1 MLTPTAMQR
10 QLQAPTVPPKP
21 KIPVPGTS
29 LQAPVASPQVSTQN
43 LVAPTP
49 PKIPTD
55 NLVAPKP
62 PEPPKSYDLN
72 SYLVKPTQDGAAYDL
87 RRQQIESET
96 QGQLK
101 SQRAAME
108 RQLTGK
114 GINDSGI
121 ALGQDR
127 SIKAD
132 VLGRG
137 QQRLGGIDIQQLEDQ
152 KSAEEKA
159 MDRAL
164 ALRGQDINKDLG
176 LAGIDVTKRGQD
188 INQNLGLAGL
198 DVTKRGQDISADL
211 AKRGLSLQESAQE
224 LTRQGMNQQDAQYY
238 AGLGQA
244 KYLAEKGLSLEQ
256 MRVELTRQG
265 MSQEDARF
273 YAQLSQ
279 NQTQF
284 DSNQKF
290 SIDMAKLLG
299 QDAEGQAT
307 RIYLSEL
314 LDSFDPKDP
323 NFKTKLYDALKTF
336 APNANLGVR
345 PTATAGGAG
354 NPDVPKNPTGGEA
367 STVGQG
373 DVQDGYYQGYYAYK
387 EPGGRRYYLQG
398 GSGGRKIYI

>member
-10 QLQAPTVPPKP
+10 QIPVVPPKP
-21 KIPVPGTS
+21 KAPLAAQVVP
-29 LQAPVASPQVSTQN
+29 PKPPTQN
-43 LVAPTP
+43 LVAPPAP
-49 PKIPTD
+49 PIPTS
-55 NLVAPKP
+55 NLVAPKQA
-62 PEPPKSYDLN
+62 ELPKSYDLN
-72 SYLVKPTQDGAAYDL
+72 SYLVKPTQDSAAYDL
-87 RRQQIESET
+87 RRQQIQAET
-96 QGQLK
+96 QGELK

-137 QQRLGGIDIQQLEDQ
+137 QQRLGGIDIQELQDQ

-188 INQNLGLAGL
+188 ITENLGLAGL

-244 KYLAEKGLSLEQ
+244 KYLAEKGFDLEN
-256 MRVELTRQG
+256 MRIELTRQG
-265 MSQEDARF
+265 MSQENARF
-273 YAQLSQ
+273 YAQMAQ
-279 NQTQF
+279 NQSQF

-307 RIYLSEL
+307 RIYLSEML
-314 LDSFDPKDP
+314 ASFDPKAGD
-323 NFKTKLYDALKTF
+323 FKTKLWDAVKAF
-336 APNANLGVR
+336 APNANIGER
-345 PTATAGGAG
+345 PKETAGSGTSTPGTAVAGAG
-354 NPDVPKNPTGGEA
+354 TITSPTGDKNTGEMFSGLPVFTDA
-367 STVGQG
+367 NGH
-373 DVQDGYYQGYYAYK
+373 
-387 EPGGRRYYLQG
+387 RYVVRT
-398 GSGGRKIYI
+398 GRKEYI